1 MEKVTFIHLEGIFEK
16 LLAVMKRIFTLFALF
31 CLVLS
36 SPAQRMLTPNP
47 RFDNGSVPDSLG
59 SALSV
64 ESYFEINGW
73 SDNGSPDYFKFNPW
87 VPCVSTPVNQYGSQH
102 DYLSGDG
109 YMGMMFGGTEG
120 NEYLGIRLCEPTVI
134 GNRYAISVT
143 VSLAE
148 SSGYYS
154 ENLSIMVAGNHIRP
168 VNSGFRI
175 DSPNQWQT
183 FTDTVVATQAKDFAY
198 IGSAV
203 SSAPLIPI
211 GNGGEPWCY
220 VYMAEFS
227 VVDLDQAVAVCDSA
241 TAKPS
246 EYSLVSRH
254 NTLGQSVGEDFQ
266 GLTVETYKSPKGEYI
281 AQTFLRK

>member
-1 MEKVTFIHLEGIFEK
+1 
-16 LLAVMKRIFTLFALF
+16 MKRIFTLFALF
-31 CLVLS
+31 SFVLS

-47 RFDNGSVPDSLG
+47 TFDIGSVPDSLG

-64 ESYFEINGW
+64 QSYFEINGW
-73 SDNGSPDYFKFNPW
+73 SDNGTPDYFKFNPW
-87 VPCVSTPVNQYGSQH
+87 MPCVSTPVNQFGTQN
-102 DYLSGDG
+102 DLSGDG
-109 YMGMMFGGTEG
+109 YMGMMFGGIEG

-134 GNRYAISVT
+134 GNRYAVSVT

-168 VNSGFRI
+168 KLSGFKI

-183 FTDTVVATQAKDFAY
+183 FTDTIIATQDKDFAY
-198 IGSAV
+198 VGSCVAN
-203 SSAPLIPI
+203 AELIPI

-227 VVDLDQAVAVCDSA
+227 VIDLDQTVSVCDSVA
-241 TAKPS
+241 APS
-246 EYSLVSRH
+246 GEYSLVSRH
-254 NTLGQSVGEDFQ
+254 NLLGQSVNDSFQ
-266 GLTVETYKSPKGEYI
+266 GLVVETYKSPKGEYI
-281 AQTFLRK
+281 AQSFLKK